1 MLKLALVVFSL
12 FLYGVVTEV
21 NANSQFKFKS
31 LNYVSNSNDPSL
43 GSVWPQPQSMQ
54 SYSEVSYH

>member
-31 LNYVSNSNDPSL
+31 LSYVSNSDPSL